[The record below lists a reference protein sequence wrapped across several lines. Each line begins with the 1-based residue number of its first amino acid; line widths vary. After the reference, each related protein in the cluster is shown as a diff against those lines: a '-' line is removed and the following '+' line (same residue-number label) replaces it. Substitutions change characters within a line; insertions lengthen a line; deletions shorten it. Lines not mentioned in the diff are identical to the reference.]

1 MDSSPQ
7 KPGKGRSHKPS
18 FLLALLCLIGT
29 ACGTT
34 SPPGKV
40 LFADP
45 RGTVLLRPILDR
57 SFQASH
63 PINLEPALLAQI
75 LKGVEIQ
82 DQEHGLQKMLAG
94 PPSSVPLFSDD
105 QVRFLAPLLAE
116 GLRKAAPDQMV
127 EYRIQ
132 ATIRGPALES
142 SITETTAG
150 SLYAYGVS
158 LYFSL
163 SQYRYAPT
171 RTDTRN
177 FAHGQLPDST
187 GLIDRTLV
195 FTPRAALRSESFHRP
210 IGGTSTD
217 QYLAIDYQL
226 LEQGAPTATP
236 SVPAAPLVER
246 VAEPA
251 RDSGPGGKMSGAP
264 SHAEALEARDKEIR
278 TLKDLVIKKDLE
290 LESLRRELQS
300 VHKQLDSQKRRTSP
314 PSKPQLSIP

>member
-1 MDSSPQ
+1 MDSPSQHPT
-7 KPGKGRSHKPS
+7 GGLSYKPS
-18 FLLALLCLIGT
+18 LLLVLLCLGIAGT

-34 SPPGKV
+34 SPTGKV
-40 LFADP
+40 LFEDP
-45 RGTVLLRPILDR
+45 RGTVLLKPLPDR

-63 PINLEPALLAQI
+63 PISLEPALLAQV
-75 LKGVEIQ
+75 LKGVGIQ

-94 PPSSVPLFSDD
+94 PPSSVPVFSDD
-105 QVRFLAPLLAE
+105 QIRFLAPLLAE

-127 EYRIQ
+127 AYRIQ
-132 ATIRGPALES
+132 VTIKGAALES
-142 SITETTAG
+142 STTETTAG
-150 SLYAYGVS
+150 ALYAYGAS

-195 FTPRAALRSESFHRP
+195 FTPRAAQRSESFHRP
-210 IGGTSTD
+210 TGGASTD
-217 QYLAIDYQL
+217 RYLAIDYQL
-226 LEQGAPTATP
+226 LQRTSPTATP
-236 SVPAAPLVER
+236 AVPAAPLVEH
-246 VAEPA
+246 VADPA
-251 RDSGPGGKMSGAP
+251 RDSGPGSKMSGAP

-290 LESLRRELQS
+290 LESLRKELQS
-300 VHKQLDSQKRRTSP
+300 VQKLLDSQKRRASP
-314 PSKPQLSIP
+314 PSKP